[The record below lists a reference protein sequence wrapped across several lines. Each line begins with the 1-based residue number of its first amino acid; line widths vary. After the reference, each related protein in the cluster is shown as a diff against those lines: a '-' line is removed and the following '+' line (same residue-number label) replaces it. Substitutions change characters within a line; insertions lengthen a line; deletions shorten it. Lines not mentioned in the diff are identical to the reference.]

1 MLPAFRKRCGAQPTG
16 HSMLIRLLI
25 ISAVVAAFAAGFS
38 ELVSHTDQTM
48 RPQRA
53 SLACQDWTGQNCSQP
68 VRR

>member
-1 MLPAFRKRCGAQPTG
+1 
-16 HSMLIRLLI
+16 MLIRLLI